1 MSSKPPPADQYLTQA
16 VAAVL
21 CDVTPLTM
29 TNWDKQPNPPPRD
42 PMTGLYPAR
51 ALGRWM
57 RSEQLFK
64 TGRGGGFPFMPDMS
78 RASGIPSSVAGGG
91 DDQPTTKLNEEIRLI
106 KARADKAEIEVAE
119 KAGQLIPV
127 EEVSSAWTKLVMRV
141 KTRLLKLPT
150 TIAPMVHGMP
160 DVHDVQAE
168 IERGV
173 REALEELSRDWQDA
187 DDDENP
193 EAG

>member
-1 MSSKPPPADQYLTQA
+1 MSSKPAPADHYLTQA

-21 CDVTPLTM
+21 CDVTVNTM
-29 TNWDKQPNPPPRD
+29 QNWDNQPNPPPRD
-42 PMTGLYPAR
+42 VMTGLYPAR
-51 ALGRWM
+51 ALGKWM
-57 RSEQLFK
+57 RTEQLFK

-78 RASGIPSSVAGGG
+78 RAAGIPSSLSP
-91 DDQPTTKLNEEIRLI
+91 DEQPTTKLTEEIRLI

-150 TIAPMVHGMP
+150 TVAPMVHGIP

-173 REALEELSRDWQDA
+173 REALEELSRDWQDS
-187 DDDENP
+187 DDENP
-193 EAG
+193 EIE